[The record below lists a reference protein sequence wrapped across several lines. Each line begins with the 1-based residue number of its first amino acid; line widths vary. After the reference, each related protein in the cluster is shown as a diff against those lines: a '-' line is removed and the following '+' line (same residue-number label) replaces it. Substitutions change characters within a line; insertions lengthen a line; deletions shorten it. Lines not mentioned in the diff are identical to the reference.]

1 MRPLE
6 AVVNSD
12 TAAFVNLSNITS
24 YPANCDPRDRSH
36 LIYTMGNVFLV
47 NDPAPPSSSTSEVA
61 SERTALSSAA
71 ASAVSRGSRPSAS
84 GRGPLCCVDERG
96 TSIRIPTNQKAEVV
110 AVKKNVNGS
119 GKLSMRAA
127 EILAVEKFPV
137 VIRFAYGERPLR
149 LATATRLFTLLDSF
163 QETSLIGCAIDG
175 GQMTM
180 LEIPLMSSLQFQ
192 VAMNRDE
199 LLGQPALDNIF
210 EACHARCPAFARDI
224 KLKYKFAHRVQR
236 GSPRMMKLHE
246 DDLPSATV
254 RTRLDVTESY
264 VYV

>member
-1 MRPLE
+1 MITCLQKLDFIIII
-6 AVVNSD
+6 V
-12 TAAFVNLSNITS
+12 AFDYKIIFRLTLFG
-24 YPANCDPRDRSH
+24 CD
-36 LIYTMGNVFLV
+36 NVDV
-47 NDPAPPSSSTSEVA
+47 TVI
-61 SERTALSSAA
+61 
-71 ASAVSRGSRPSAS
+71 SRVT
-84 GRGPLCCVDERG
+84 RGC
-96 TSIRIPTNQKAEVV
+96 Q
-110 AVKKNVNGS
+110 
-119 GKLSMRAA
+119 
-127 EILAVEKFPV
+127 
-137 VIRFAYGERPLR
+137 R
-149 LATATRLFTLLDSF
+149 L